1 MEQVNIS
8 EASRRL
14 GVSRKTIHRRIDA
27 GELAA
32 VDTPHGRRVLLPRE
46 SGVQAH
52 TPDAHSAHVRA
63 QSDAQGG
70 AHPPPASETEGK
82 SGRMIGIHMDRDDP
96 TEDSAYAA
104 IDLQV
109 RLERA
114 ESRIDHLLTIV
125 GEQNR
130 TIQAQTIRLAQ
141 LEGRMLDH
149 STPDT
154 LSDMPEM
161 PPEPRQ
167 APADIHTPP
176 RRRRGLR
183 ELYRV
188 WRGR

>member
-32 VDTPHGRRVLLPRE
+32 VDTPEGRRVLLP
-46 SGVQAH
+46 GAHPH
-52 TPDAHSAHVRA
+52 TPEAHPAHVPA
-63 QSDAQGG
+63 QSDAQGS
-70 AHPPPASETEGK
+70 AHPRVTPETEGK
-82 SGRMIGIHMDRDDP
+82 PGRMVGIHMERDDP
-96 TEDSAYAA
+96 TEDPAYDA
-104 IDLQV
+104 IDLQM

-114 ESRIDHLLTIV
+114 EQRIDQLLTIV

-149 STPDT
+149 SSSGAP
-154 LSDMPEM
+154 SDMPET
-161 PPEPRQ
+161 PQEPRQ
-167 APADIHTPP
+167 SPPDTQTPL

-183 ELYRV
+183 DLYRA

>member
-14 GVSRKTIHRRIDA
+14 GVSRKTIHRRIDT
-27 GELAA
+27 GELQA
-32 VDTPHGRRVLLPRE
+32 VDTPEGRRVLLPRE
-46 SGVQAH
+46 PGTQAH
-52 TPDAHSAHVRA
+52 TPEAHPAHVPA
-63 QSDAQGG
+63 QSDAQDS
-70 AHPPPASETEGK
+70 AQPLRIPETEGK

-114 ESRIDHLLTIV
+114 EQRIDQLLTIV

-149 STPDT
+149 SSSDAS
-154 LSDMPEM
+154 SDMPDT
-161 PPEPRQ
+161 PPERRETMPEVS
-167 APADIHTPP
+167 TPP

-183 ELYRV
+183 DLYRA